1 MKRHNCQRQDC
12 WFLYVQLTSINESAS
27 MAQTYKILVSD
38 ALAEVG
44 LKPLRE
50 AENVEVSIQTNLTP
64 EELLTAIPEYDA
76 LLVRSSTRVTAEVI
90 QAGQRLR
97 VVGRAGVGVD
107 NIDVDAATQ
116 AGIIVVNAPTGNTV
130 AAAEH
135 TVAMLMAMAR
145 LIPQADAS
153 VRTGEWKRNKFVG
166 VEVRDK
172 VLGTVGLGRVAQE
185 VARRAQGLGM
195 RVIAY
200 DPYAS
205 ADFAAHQGVALYDL
219 DRVLAEADFL
229 TIHTPLTPQTKNL
242 ISHEQLA
249 KMKTGARILNV
260 ARGGILDEVALVTA
274 LDSGHLAGAALDV
287 FEDEPLNI
295 ESPLRNSD
303 RIILTPHLGASTVEA
318 QEQVAEDVAIQVI
331 DVLNDRPA
339 RYAVNAP
346 ILPPRDLEFML
357 PYIDL
362 AERLGCFLRHLGG
375 QGVGNVEVTAYG
387 TLANFDLDYIN
398 AAVIK
403 GILGD
408 VTQVRINL
416 VNAALVAE
424 RRGMN
429 LVETKRHHHEAPF
442 ETMLTVS
449 TNSGEEWSVSGAVV
463 RGEPYIVA
471 INDQWVDFL
480 AEGHVLLTSHQDRP
494 GIVGRVG
501 TMLGESDVNISF
513 MHVGRRAPRADAIM
527 VLGTDEP
534 VPTPLANTLENWEH
548 INWLRT
554 ASFV

>member
-1 MKRHNCQRQDC
+1 MSQ
-12 WFLYVQLTSINESAS
+12 S
-27 MAQTYKILVSD
+27 YKILVSD

-44 LKPLRE
+44 LRPLRE
-50 AENVEVSIQTNLTP
+50 AENAEVSIQTNLTP
-64 EELLTAIPEYDA
+64 SELIQVIPEFDA
-76 LLVRSSTRVTAEVI
+76 LLVRSSTQVTAEVI
-90 QAGQRLR
+90 QAGKRLR

-135 TVAMLMAMAR
+135 TIALLMAMAR
-145 LIPQADAS
+145 MIPQADAS
-153 VRTGEWKRNKFVG
+153 VRTGDWKRNKFVG

-205 ADFAAHQGVALYDL
+205 ADFAAHQGVALYEL
-219 DRVLAEADFL
+219 DRVLADADFL

-249 KMKTGARILNV
+249 RMKTGARILNV
-260 ARGGILDEVALVTA
+260 ARGGILDEDALLA
-274 LDSGHLAGAALDV
+274 AIESGHLAGAALDV
-287 FEDEPLNI
+287 FADEPLSI

-303 RIILTPHLGASTVEA
+303 KIILTPHLGASTVEA

-362 AERLGCFLRHLGG
+362 AERIGRFLGQLGG
-375 QGVGNVEVTAYG
+375 QGISSVEVNAYG
-387 TLANFDLDYIN
+387 NLANFDLDYIC

-424 RRGMN
+424 RRGIQ
-429 LVETKRHHHEAPF
+429 LAETKQHQHEAPY

-449 TNSGEEWSVSGAVV
+449 AQSGEKWSVSGAIV
-463 RGEPYIVA
+463 RGEPFIVA

-480 AEGHVLLTSHQDRP
+480 AEGHVLLTSHRDRP

-501 TMLGESDVNISF
+501 TLLGESDVNISF
-513 MHVGRRAPRADAIM
+513 MHVGRHAPRTDAIM
-527 VLGTDEP
+527 VLGTDES
-534 VPTPLANTLENWEH
+534 VPIALADELEGWEH

>member
-12 WFLYVQLTSINESAS
+12 WFSYVQLTSINESAS

-64 EELLTAIPEYDA
+64 EELLTVIPEYDA

-260 ARGGILDEVALVTA
+260 ARGGILDEVALVAA

-287 FEDEPLNI
+287 FEDEPLSI

>member
-1 MKRHNCQRQDC
+1 MSQP
-12 WFLYVQLTSINESAS
+12 
-27 MAQTYKILVSD
+27 YKILVSD

-44 LKPLRE
+44 LQPLRA
-50 AENVEVSIQTNLTP
+50 AENIEVSIQTNLTP
-64 EELLTAIPEYDA
+64 EQLVEAIPDFDA
-76 LLVRSSTRVTAEVI
+76 LLVRSATRVTAAVL
-90 QAGQRLR
+90 QAGKRLR

-145 LIPQADAS
+145 MIPQADAS
-153 VRTGEWKRNKFVG
+153 VRNGEWKRNKFVG
-166 VEVRDK
+166 IEVRDK
-172 VLGTVGLGRVAQE
+172 VLGTIGLGRVAQE

-205 ADFAAHQGVALYDL
+205 ADYAAHQGVALYEL

-249 KMKTGARILNV
+249 RMKTGARILNV
-260 ARGGILDEVALVTA
+260 ARGGILDEQALLTA
-274 LDSGHLAGAALDV
+274 IQNGHIAGAALDV
-287 FEDEPLNI
+287 FEDEPLGV
-295 ESPLRNSD
+295 ESPLRTSD
-303 RIILTPHLGASTVEA
+303 KIILTPHLGASTVEA
-318 QEQVAEDVAIQVI
+318 QEQVAEDVAVQVI

-346 ILPPRDLEFML
+346 ILPPRELELML

-362 AERLGCFLRHLGG
+362 AERMGHFLGQLGV
-375 QGVGNVEVTAYG
+375 QGMGNVEVTAFG
-387 TLANFDLDYIN
+387 NLANYDLDYIN

-424 RRGMN
+424 RRGMH
-429 LVETKRHHHEAPF
+429 LVEIKQHQHDAPY
-442 ETMLTVS
+442 ETMLTVRAQ
-449 TNSGEEWSVSGAVV
+449 SGEKWSVSGAIV

-471 INDQWVDFL
+471 INEQWVDFP
-480 AEGHVLLTSHQDRP
+480 AEGHVLLTSHRDRP

-501 TMLGESDVNISF
+501 TMLGEADVNISF
-513 MHVGRRAPRADAIM
+513 MHVGRHAPRTDAIM
-527 VLGTDEP
+527 VLGTDES
-534 VPTPLANTLENWEH
+534 VPSALASELAGWEH